1 MSSPFDIAQKYLIGA
16 SEESPAAI
24 EKRDSLVNMQS
35 ILAEHDEGDIL
46 RIMEVW
52 RRLFGFSESREHIET
67 SLRNIR
73 RWQHRMK
80 DDRE

>member
-1 MSSPFDIAQKYLIGA
+1 
-16 SEESPAAI
+16 
-24 EKRDSLVNMQS
+24 MQS